1 VASASSA
8 NLSQQLAL
16 LESRFPER
24 LLRLPAGAQVA
35 VRERGERGAAPALVL
50 LHGISSGAASWLQAV
65 LPLPASRY
73 ALAWDA
79 PGYGNSTP
87 LPQDAPHAEDYALRL
102 HEVLQA
108 LEVRRCVLVGH
119 SLGALM
125 ACAYARLPQAVAIER
140 LVLISPA
147 RGYGG
152 SPEDAA
158 RVRRERTEALQAQ
171 GVEGLAARIPQRLL
185 SAQAG
190 DDAREWV
197 RWNTARLQP
206 RGYVQAVEMLC
217 NSELGTVPVGIPVEV
232 HVGAA
237 DVVTTPAACAGA
249 ARSLG
254 ASFQTIEGAGH
265 ASPVEQPAA
274 VAALLQGG
282 SR

>member
-1 VASASSA
+1 VDTASPA
-8 NLSQQLAL
+8 NLPQQLAL
-16 LESRFPER
+16 LQARFPER
-24 LLRLPAGAQVA
+24 GLRLADGAQVA
-35 VRERGERGAAPALVL
+35 VRERGARGAAPAMVL
-50 LHGISSGAASWLQAV
+50 LHGISSGAASWLHAV
-65 LPLPASRY
+65 LPMPAAQY
-73 ALAWDA
+73 VVAWDA

-87 LPQDAPHAEDYALRL
+87 LPQDAPHAADYALRL
-102 HEVLQA
+102 HEALQA

-125 ACAYARLPQAVAIER
+125 ACAYTRLPQAVAIER

-158 RVRRERTEALQAQ
+158 RVRRDRTDALNTQ
-171 GVEGLAARIPQRLL
+171 GVEGLATRIPQRLL
-185 SAQAG
+185 SAHAG
-190 DDAREWV
+190 DEARGWV

-206 RGYVQAVEMLC
+206 RGYLQAVEMLC
-217 NSELGTVPVGIPVEV
+217 NSELGPVPANIPVEV

-237 DVVTTPAACAGA
+237 DVVTPPAACEEA

-254 ASFQTIEGAGH
+254 ASFQIIEAAGH

-274 VAALLQGG
+274 VAALLQGEA
-282 SR
+282 R

>member
-1 VASASSA
+1 MGTASSA
-8 NLSQQLAL
+8 NLPQQLAL
-16 LESRFPER
+16 LGSRFPGR
-24 LLRLPAGAQVA
+24 VLRLPAGARVA
-35 VRERGERGAAPALVL
+35 VRERGGRSAAPALVL
-50 LHGISSGAASWLQAV
+50 LHGISSGAASWLHAV
-65 LPLPASRY
+65 LPLPASQY
-73 ALAWDA
+73 VLAWDA
-79 PGYGNSTP
+79 PGYGSSTP
-87 LPQDAPHAEDYALRL
+87 LPQDAPQAEDYALRL

-108 LEVRRCVLVGH
+108 LEVSRCVLVGH

-158 RVRRERTEALQAQ
+158 RVRRDRTDALNTQ

-185 SAQAG
+185 SAQAS

-197 RWNTARLQP
+197 RWNSARLQP
-206 RGYVQAVEMLC
+206 RGYLQAVEMLC
-217 NSELGTVPVGIPVEV
+217 NSQLGTVPAGIPAEV

-237 DVVTTPAACAGA
+237 DVVTTPAGCAEA

-254 ASFQTIEGAGH
+254 ASFHTIEGAGH

-274 VAALLQGG
+274 VAALLQGEP
-282 SR
+282 R

>member
-1 VASASSA
+1 VGTASSA
-8 NLSQQLAL
+8 TLPQQIAL
-16 LESRFPER
+16 LQARFPER
-24 LLRLPAGAQVA
+24 VLRLPAGAQVA
-35 VRERGERGAAPALVL
+35 VRERGERGAAPPLVL
-50 LHGISSGAASWLQAV
+50 LHGISSGAASWLHAV
-65 LPLPASRY
+65 LPLPASQY
-73 ALAWDA
+73 VLAWEA
-79 PGYGNSTP
+79 PGYGSSTP
-87 LPQDAPHAEDYALRL
+87 LPQDAPHAQDYALRL

-108 LEVRRCVLVGH
+108 LEVHRCVLVGH

-125 ACAYARLPQAVAIER
+125 ACAYARLPQAVPIER
-140 LVLISPA
+140 LVLLSPA

-158 RVRRERTEALQAQ
+158 RVRRDRTDALNAH
-171 GVEGLAARIPQRLL
+171 GVEGLATRISQRLL

-206 RGYVQAVEMLC
+206 RGYLQAVEMLC
-217 NSELGTVPVGIPVEV
+217 NSELGTVPAGIPVEV

-237 DVVTTPAACAGA
+237 DVVTTPAASAEA

-254 ASFQTIEGAGH
+254 ASFNTIEAAGH

-274 VAALLQGG
+274 VAALLQGE

>member
-1 VASASSA
+1 MGTASSA
-8 NLSQQLAL
+8 NLPQQLAL
-16 LESRFPER
+16 LESRLPER

-65 LPLPASRY
+65 LPLPASQY
-73 ALAWDA
+73 VLAWDA
-79 PGYGNSTP
+79 PGYGSSTP
-87 LPQDAPHAEDYALRL
+87 LPQDAPHAADYAMRL

-108 LEVRRCVLVGH
+108 LELRRCVLVGH

-125 ACAYARLPQAVAIER
+125 ACAYARLPQAVAIDR

-152 SPEDAA
+152 SPDDAA
-158 RVRRERTEALQAQ
+158 RVRRDRTDALKAQ
-171 GVEGLAARIPQRLL
+171 GVGGLAARIPPRLL

-206 RGYVQAVEMLC
+206 RGYLQAVEMLC
-217 NSELGTVPVGIPVEV
+217 NSELGAVPAGIPVEV
-232 HVGAA
+232 HVGAG
-237 DVVTTPAACAGA
+237 DVVTPPAACAEA
-249 ARSLG
+249 ARLLG
-254 ASFQTIEGAGH
+254 ATFHTIEAAGH

-274 VAALLQGG
+274 VAALLQGEP
-282 SR
+282 R